1 MTNNTPPLLEITAH
15 MMTAEVVI
23 DDAQWQSVVGLS
35 DILKKSMHGVNNIF
49 DDADFCPTSVTFTLT
64 NDNEIQKLN
73 KNFREMDKA
82 TNVLSFPDGDMDEA
96 GRMHIGDIAMA
107 FETMEREAKSAD
119 ISMSDHIAHLT
130 IHGLLHLYGYDHIDD
145 DDAIEMESIEIEILE
160 DMGIKNP
167 YTT

>member
-1 MTNNTPPLLEITAH
+1 

-96 GRMHIGDIAMA
+96 GRMHIGDIALA
-107 FETMEREAKSAD
+107 FETLER
-119 ISMSDHIAHLT
+119 
-130 IHGLLHLYGYDHIDD
+130 
-145 DDAIEMESIEIEILE
+145 
-160 DMGIKNP
+160 
-167 YTT
+167 